1 MFKKEITLLISSK
14 QVRVNEISRIDV
26 QIGGD
31 HDQGPFRFLM
41 KLLFVMQYSV
51 HLERTSSVGYI
62 LCKKDNMIYSRT
74 L

>member
-31 HDQGPFRFLM
+31 HDQGPFRFQM
-41 KLLFVMQYSV
+41 KLLFVM
-51 HLERTSSVGYI
+51 
-62 LCKKDNMIYSRT
+62 
-74 L
+74 